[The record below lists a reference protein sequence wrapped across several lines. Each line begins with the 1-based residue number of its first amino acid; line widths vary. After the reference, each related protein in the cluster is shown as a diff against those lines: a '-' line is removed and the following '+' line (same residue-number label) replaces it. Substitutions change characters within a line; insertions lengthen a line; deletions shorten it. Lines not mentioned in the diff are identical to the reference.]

1 MAHNTMWLR
10 SWIYL
15 DQHELDLSRKSI
27 EEFHAYGL
35 KETAAIHSHL

>member
-1 MAHNTMWLR
+1 MWLR

-35 KETAAIHSHL
+35 KGKSAILSLL